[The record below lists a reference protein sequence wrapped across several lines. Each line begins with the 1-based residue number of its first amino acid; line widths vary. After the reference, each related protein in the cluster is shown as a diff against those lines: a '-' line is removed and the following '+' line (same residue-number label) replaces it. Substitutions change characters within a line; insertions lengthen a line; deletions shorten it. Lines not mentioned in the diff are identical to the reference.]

1 MYSSAEYALDIC
13 KCYTH
18 YTKASINSTVKGL
31 IDLRKHIPG
40 LGDGW
45 TFVDYFAGVGL
56 GSIYL
61 AQSLTAAGI
70 DANVVYHNSS
80 KNKTQVALAKR
91 FAKEFGSPANLKLH
105 LTADQPEADCYLF
118 YEVFEH
124 MREPW
129 DFVQSLVKKNRPK
142 CIVHASRFNL
152 PNVSGH
158 FKNYTI
164 DGVVVSGKIATRE
177 FERKFA
183 SEGYMRTVIPQEF
196 NGTPR
201 VQLCKTLLPSDVILR
216 GSRWDLKD
224 LARKERLA
232 ALSVAA

>member
-1 MYSSAEYALDIC
+1 
-13 KCYTH
+13 
-18 YTKASINSTVKGL
+18 V
-31 IDLRKHIPG
+31 PG

-56 GSIYL
+56 GSIYF
-61 AQSLTAAGI
+61 AQQLTAAGI
-70 DANVVYHNSS
+70 KADVVYHNSS

-91 FAKEFGSPANLKLH
+91 FAKEFGSPSNLKMH
-105 LTADQPEADCYLF
+105 LTADQPIGDCYLF

-124 MREPW
+124 VREPW
-129 DFVQSLVKKNRPK
+129 DFTQSLIKKNRPK

-164 DGVVVSGKIATRE
+164 DGTVVSGKIATRE
-177 FERKFA
+177 FEKKFMT
-183 SEGYMRTVIPQEF
+183 ENYVRTVIPQEF

-201 VQLCKTLLPSDVILR
+201 VQLCKSLLPSSAVMK
-216 GSRWDLKD
+216 GTRWDLKD
-224 LARKERLA
+224 LARKERLS
-232 ALSVAA
+232 ALGVAA